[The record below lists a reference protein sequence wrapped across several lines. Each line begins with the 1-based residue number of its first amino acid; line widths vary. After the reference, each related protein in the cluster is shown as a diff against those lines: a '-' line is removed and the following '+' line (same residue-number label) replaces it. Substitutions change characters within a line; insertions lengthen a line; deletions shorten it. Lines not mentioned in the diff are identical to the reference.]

1 MNTNSTQTPYKI
13 NGQNIGYV
21 RVSTVDQNT
30 SRQLDGISLD
40 KVFTDRLS
48 GKDINRPQLQAAL
61 SHLRDGDVL
70 HIHSFDRL
78 ARNLNDLNR
87 MVTDLVNR
95 GVTIKFYMEN
105 LTFEPKAGG
114 GLSPYHELL
123 MQLLGAV
130 AQFERANLLERQ
142 REGIVKAKQAG
153 KYKGRKPIA
162 QKPEQLAAI
171 KQALASSKNKS
182 AIAKQ
187 LNISRATLYKYMG
200 QMIEQTNTD
209 I

>member
-13 NGQNIGYV
+13 KGQNIGYV

-30 SRQLDGISLD
+30 TRQLDGISLD
-40 KVFTDRLS
+40 KVFTDKLS
-48 GKDINRPQLQAAL
+48 GKDTNRPQLQAAL
-61 SHLRDGDVL
+61 SHLRDGDML

-95 GVTIKFYMEN
+95 GVAIKFYMEN

-171 KQALASSKNKS
+171 KQALANNTNKS
-182 AIAKQ
+182 AIAKE
-187 LNISRATLYKYMG
+187 LNISRATLYKYMVQIHSTITIG
-200 QMIEQTNTD
+200 
-209 I
+209 